1 MLENMLNRP
10 WRNMFTLLTDENG
23 ASTLVA
29 NKGPDLRKGFIIDKH
44 DPYLVTFPAYTDG
57 MLLKIDV
64 FNIHIAELRHT
75 DTRRV
80 DCPDNQFVPWILD
93 RIDQTED
100 LAVFKVFYFLLLDS
114 RALNTT

>member
-57 MLLKIDV
+57 VLIKINIL
-64 FNIHIAELRHT
+64 NIHVTKFRHP
-75 DTRRV
+75 DTCGV
-80 DCPDNQFVPWILD
+80 NCPDNQFVSRILN
-93 RIDQTED
+93 RFDQTKN
-100 LAVFKVFYFLLLDS
+100 LIVFEVFYFLMLEPGTLDP
-114 RALNTT
+114 A